1 MKQLNVKK
9 LVLLNLPYILLGLF
23 ATNLG
28 EAWRLATGA
37 DASAKMLSFFSTLPV
52 ALGSWWPSLHPLDLA
67 VGLCCGAALRLAVY
81 LKGNNAKKY
90 RHNVEYGSARW
101 GTHEDIAPYIDPV
114 FQNNVILTQTERLT
128 MSSRPKNPK
137 YARNKNVLVIGG
149 SGSGKTRF
157 WLKPN
162 LMQMHSSYVVTD
174 PKGTILVEC
183 GKMLQRGAP
192 KLGKDGKPV
201 KDKHGKI
208 VYEPY
213 QIKVLNTINFK
224 KSMHYNP
231 FSYIHSEKDI
241 LKLVTTLIANT
252 KGEGKAGDDF
262 WVKAETLLYCALIGY
277 IHYEAPVEEQNFST
291 LIEMINSMEV
301 REDDEE
307 FKNAVDLMFDELKE
321 REPNHFAVRQY
332 AKYKLAAGKTAK
344 SILVSCGARLAVFD
358 IAELREVTSYDELE
372 LDTLGDR
379 RTALFLIMSD
389 TDDSFNFLISMCY
402 TQLFNLLCEKADDV
416 YGGRLP
422 VHVRCLIDECA
433 NIGQIPKLEKL
444 VATIRSREISACLVL
459 QAQSQLKAIYK
470 DNADTI
476 IGNMDSSIFLGG
488 KEPTTLKELEA
499 VLGKETIDT
508 YNTGESRGRETS
520 HSLNYQK
527 LGKALMSQDELA
539 VMDGGKCILQLRGV
553 RPFLSDKYDITQ
565 HPNYKY
571 TADADPKNAF
581 DIEGYL
587 KARLKLK
594 PNQVCDVYEI
604 DAAAGE

>member
-9 LVLLNLPYILLGLF
+9 LVLLNLPYLLLGLF

-28 EAWRLATGA
+28 EAWRLAVGA

-67 VGLCCGAALRLAVY
+67 VGLCCGAGLRLAVY
-81 LKGNNAKKY
+81 LHGKNAKKY

-101 GTHEDIAPYIDPV
+101 GTHDDIAPYIDPV

-201 KDKHGKI
+201 KDKNGKVI
-208 VYEPY
+208 YEPY

-321 REPNHFAVRQY
+321 RAPHHFAVRQY

-358 IAELREVTSYDELE
+358 IAELREVTAYDELE

-433 NIGQIPKLEKL
+433 NIGQIPRLEKL

-476 IGNMDSSIFLGG
+476 IGNMDTSIFLGG
-488 KEPTTLKELEA
+488 KEPTTLKELAA

-527 LGKALMSQDELA
+527 LGKELMSQDELA

-553 RPFLSDKYDITQ
+553 RPFLSDKYDITK
-565 HPNYKY
+565 HPNFKY
-571 TADADPKNAF
+571 TADADEKNAF
-581 DIEGYL
+581 DIEAFL
-587 KARLKLK
+587 STRLKLK
-594 PNQVCDVYEI
+594 PDEVCDVYEV
-604 DAAAGE
+604 DVSGEA